1 MGVKSLWSLLTPV
14 GRPVMLETMEGKVM
28 AIDSSIWIYQFQ
40 ATMRDKEGRAL
51 TNAHVLGFLRRIT
64 KLLFYGIKPV
74 FVFDGGAP
82 ALKRST
88 LNERRKKKSGAAVSH
103 AKLAERLLAAQ
114 LRREAVKQASKGKE
128 KEVDLTPLDNP
139 NTVYLEDIDGS
150 APKTPV
156 KRKAPTPSSS
166 TKKKGKFHDHDPYKL
181 PEVDMGSVV
190 GRLTQASAPDPRLA
204 TEEELREFIEDMRP
218 EDFDVNSPAFR
229 ELPTEVQ
236 YEIIGDLRLKSRQ
249 TSFARL
255 QKMLKHS
262 RTPLDFSKQ
271 QILNLKQRN
280 TLTQQL
286 LVTTDTIGSAHIS
299 IPVRIASER
308 NKEYVLV
315 KNDDGSGG
323 WILGV
328 KDTTGTSREKPI
340 EIDQDPKEEESEE
353 DEDAD
358 MEEVEVPPA
367 DIMDPDLQEYQ
378 RGNALSAISN
388 RNTDKGL
395 EPISRRPII
404 RKRRANPLFEM
415 NDSDLSDDELLQMA
429 VDQDEE
435 DDESLAF
442 AIQASLDQTKQSSS
456 RGPLASSSA
465 VTIDS
470 HPRTPD
476 RRMST
481 AARAASPTPSDEWED
496 MYETPNR
503 LSTALTFAHSHHTPQ
518 SRRKATDSGSTPKSM
533 FGRPSLLMNKSQPA
547 AVQGESESD
556 EDMEPVD
563 IKMDS
568 AVGTPTTASRE
579 RSVVIEMGNDEIST
593 ETLEHPL
600 PTGERSPMGGS
611 FTTDSVFEPT
621 RVVTPTLPPAAASA
635 TVFSPSSNAPVQEEG
650 LFSLTDDNQP
660 RRVPSPA
667 AEPSPTGGS
676 VTMSSKFEPSGLLT
690 PGPAT
695 TRAPST
701 GSSKPTTPPPPID
714 IDDSDSDMEQVPVRP
729 PAVPLASSPMDPA
742 VFEHHSPNPTTS
754 VPAPKIT
761 LTDNDLFIPASRSP
775 SPPSPYAPPRAP
787 SPDLD
792 MEQEQQQQDAEH
804 QDFDA
809 AAEMDPHAEE
819 GEFANFLSQV
829 KGRDLHQVRKEIDDE
844 IMVLN
849 QQKKAAMRDA
859 EDVNQ
864 QMISQ
869 IMTMLR
875 LFGIPYITAPM
886 EAEAQCAELVTLGLV
901 DGVITDDSDVFLFG
915 AARVFKN
922 MFNQSKTVECFLSAD
937 LERELGLDR
946 DTLVQL
952 AYLLGSDYTEG
963 LPGVGPVV
971 AMELLKDFPGKDGLW
986 RFREWWAKVQSGKD
1000 KDESGQPSKFKKMF
1014 KKKFVKDLYLAS
1026 DWPNTVVR
1034 DAYYHPA
1041 VDSSEEPF
1049 KWGLPDLDGLRGFFN
1064 AELSW
1069 PQAKVDDLLLPII
1082 QKMNKRKQVNA
1093 VNQQSNLNDFLGVGG
1108 GSGTMAPRQRQAYA
1122 SKRLQEV
1129 VKDFRK
1135 RRAGAS
1141 REQSAA
1147 VEAKEDDDGEEREGP
1162 PAKKKR
1168 KATAGAAGTKRKGKA
1183 KAKSMAAE
1191 GDEAGE
1197 AGIETSSTNKRK
1209 TAPRKKAGAAKRR
1222 GKKKAST
1229 PNESDEDSGSEFDET
1244 GDGTVDVEVPLKVEL
1259 RPRPKPRPLKRPLEK
1274 SPEGDA
1280 EIEPE

>member
-156 KRKAPTPSSS
+156 KRKPPTPSSS
-166 TKKKGKFHDHDPYKL
+166 GKKKGKFHDHDPYKL

-190 GRLTQASAPDPRLA
+190 GKLTQASAPDPRLA

-415 NDSDLSDDELLQMA
+415 NDSDLSDDELLQMT

-465 VTIDS
+465 VTLDS

-481 AARAASPTPSDEWED
+481 AARAASPTPSNEWED

-547 AVQGESESD
+547 AVQVESESD

-621 RVVTPTLPPAAASA
+621 RVVTPPLPPAAASA
-635 TVFSPSSNAPVQEEG
+635 TAFSPSSNAPVQEEG

-690 PGPAT
+690 PGPAP

-714 IDDSDSDMEQVPVRP
+714 IDDSDSDMEEVRVRP

-742 VFEHHSPNPTTS
+742 VSEHHSPNPTTS

-761 LTDNDLFIPASRSP
+761 LTDNDLFIPASQPLRQTSTWSRNSNNKTP
-775 SPPSPYAPPRAP
+775 SIKTSTLQRRWTPMQRRAN
-787 SPDLD
+787 SRT
-792 MEQEQQQQDAEH
+792 
-804 QDFDA
+804 
-809 AAEMDPHAEE
+809 
-819 GEFANFLSQV
+819 FLSQV

-886 EAEAQCAELVTLGLV
+886 EAEAQCAELVTLGL
-901 DGVITDDSDVFLFG
+901 
-915 AARVFKN
+915 N

-971 AMELLKDFPGKDGLW
+971 AMELLKDFPGKDGTL
-986 RFREWWAKVQSGKD
+986 E
-1000 KDESGQPSKFKKMF
+1000 PSKFKKMF

-1026 DWPNTVVR
+1026 DWPTPVVR

-1064 AELSW
+1064 AE
-1069 PQAKVDDLLLPII
+1069 
-1082 QKMNKRKQVNA
+1082 A
-1093 VNQQSNLNDFLGVGG
+1093 VV
-1108 GSGTMAPRQRQAYA
+1108 
-1122 SKRLQEV
+1122 
-1129 VKDFRK
+1129 
-1135 RRAGAS
+1135 
-1141 REQSAA
+1141 
-1147 VEAKEDDDGEEREGP
+1147 
-1162 PAKKKR
+1162 
-1168 KATAGAAGTKRKGKA
+1168 AAG
-1183 KAKSMAAE
+1183 E
-1191 GDEAGE
+1191 GG
-1197 AGIETSSTNKRK
+1197 
-1209 TAPRKKAGAAKRR
+1209 
-1222 GKKKAST
+1222 
-1229 PNESDEDSGSEFDET
+1229 
-1244 GDGTVDVEVPLKVEL
+1244 
-1259 RPRPKPRPLKRPLEK
+1259 
-1274 SPEGDA
+1274 
-1280 EIEPE
+1280 

>member
-190 GRLTQASAPDPRLA
+190 GKLTQASAPDPRLA

-378 RGNALSAISN
+378 RGNARSAISN

-415 NDSDLSDDELLQMA
+415 NDSDLSDDELLQMT

-465 VTIDS
+465 VTLDS

-481 AARAASPTPSDEWED
+481 AARAASPTPSNEWED

-547 AVQGESESD
+547 AVQVESESD

-635 TVFSPSSNAPVQEEG
+635 TAILALIECSCTGGGTQPSSRAVTHGRKCHNVKQVRTVRLADTRHG
-650 LFSLTDDNQP
+650 
-660 RRVPSPA
+660 
-667 AEPSPTGGS
+667 GGS
-676 VTMSSKFEPSGLLT
+676 SSATRSSIGVFADGPSCI
-690 PGPAT
+690 
-695 TRAPST
+695 RASFAE
-701 GSSKPTTPPPPID
+701 SNHK
-714 IDDSDSDMEQVPVRP
+714 
-729 PAVPLASSPMDPA
+729 
-742 VFEHHSPNPTTS
+742 
-754 VPAPKIT
+754 
-761 LTDNDLFIPASRSP
+761 
-775 SPPSPYAPPRAP
+775 AP

-829 KGRDLHQVRKEIDDE
+829 KGRDLH
-844 IMVLN
+844 

-946 DTLVQL
+946 DTL
-952 AYLLGSDYTEG
+952 G

-1049 KWGLPDLDGLRGFFN
+1049 KWGLPDLDGLRGK
-1064 AELSW
+1064 
-1069 PQAKVDDLLLPII
+1069 QA
-1082 QKMNKRKQVNA
+1082 NA

-1147 VEAKEDDDGEEREGP
+1147 VEAKEDDD
-1162 PAKKKR
+1162 
-1168 KATAGAAGTKRKGKA
+1168 AAGTKRKGKA
-1183 KAKSMAAE
+1183 KAKPVAAE

-1197 AGIETSSTNKRK
+1197 AGIETSSTTKRK
-1209 TAPRKKAGAAKRR
+1209 TAPRKKAGAAKGR

-1229 PNESDEDSGSEFDET
+1229 PNESDDDSGSEFDET